1 MAADK
6 TARNKGR
13 SGQGEP
19 MRQRIVWI
27 SVAVL
32 AAFLLATGA
41 SIALVTLPAM
51 GVEEAVRKKLRS
63 EHALVR
69 DVRRVEN
76 GWCGEYIDPEGQD
89 GVPDFQPF
97 HAAKSSDGRWT
108 VTTRPEQV
116 RKKCG

>member
-1 MAADK
+1 VK
-6 TARNKGR
+6 HRTAL
-13 SGQGEP
+13 
-19 MRQRIVWI
+19 I

-32 AAFLLATGA
+32 ATLLLATGA
-41 SIALVTLPAM
+41 SIALVALPAM

-76 GWCGEYIDPEGQD
+76 GWCGEYIDLERQD

>member
-1 MAADK
+1 
-6 TARNKGR
+6 
-13 SGQGEP
+13 
-19 MRQRIVWI
+19 MRQRTLWI

-32 AAFLLATGA
+32 ATFLVATGG
-41 SIALVTLPAM
+41 SIAFVVLPAL

-69 DVRRVEN
+69 DVRRVEG
-76 GWCGEYIDPEGQD
+76 GWCGEYNDPERAD

-97 HAAKSSDGRWT
+97 HAAESTHGRWT
-108 VTTRPEQV
+108 VTTRAELV

>member
-1 MAADK
+1 MQHR
-6 TARNKGR
+6 TAL
-13 SGQGEP
+13 
-19 MRQRIVWI
+19 I

-32 AAFLLATGA
+32 ATFLLATGGT
-41 SIALVTLPAM
+41 IAFVVLPAS

-69 DVRRVEN
+69 DVRGVET
-76 GWCGEYIDPEGQD
+76 GWCGEYLDPERAD

-108 VTTRPEQV
+108 ITTRPELV
-116 RKKCG
+116 LRKCGLPAPG